1 MKKDFYKNIISSIV
15 VWGFAIS
22 VIASPA
28 KPGLQTV
35 KLADG
40 TTLNVY
46 IKGDERCHYYVSEDG
61 YLLTRGAD
69 DYFYYSDYDSSN
81 GVLKS
86 TSVRAYDIS
95 MRNDSEIKFLKTRS
109 KGVSPELAARPALL
123 SRQAMAMK
131 AKAEESEDENKHKLK
146 DFPTLGTQKTL
157 AILVQFKD
165 KKFTV
170 DNPEQTFRDF
180 MMKKGFS
187 HENGATF
194 SVHDYYSTCSGGKFD
209 PQFDVYGPVTLSQ
222 NLAYYGGNDYYG
234 NDDKPEQ
241 MVKEACEML
250 DDEINFAD
258 YDRNGDGWVD
268 NVYIFYAGYS
278 EAEGASANAIWPH
291 AWDIWLGAQ
300 VRLQLD
306 GVYIGPY
313 GCSQELNIS
322 NNKLVG
328 IGVFCHEFGH
338 VLGLPDIYSTNYSAT
353 SFTPGT
359 YTLMDAGE
367 YNDDSNTPPYLT
379 AYERWVLGWHEPEI
393 IDRAMNATLPPLK
406 GEGAKSFMI
415 KTTDEDEM
423 YFLENRQQEGYDK
436 FIPGHGMLVW
446 HIDYDKATWE
456 DNSINNIGTHQGIDI
471 VEADGKQT
479 EETRAGDP
487 FPGTANVKSFTD
499 NTYPSMR
506 DWQGKDLNLPITEIT
521 ETDGVITFKV
531 LGGIFELESVVL
543 NELADV
549 SATSMKLS
557 WSSVPR
563 ANDYLLNLYTMDGED
578 KHFIKQNFSMG
589 NVNSYVVTDLSPET
603 TYYVTVSAS
612 DGVHI
617 SAESNVQSATT
628 LEPDFSF
635 FMPVV
640 KEATEVTTNSFV
652 ANWNALE
659 GATEYIINV
668 YDRNNAGEIIQTID
682 FSNGLE
688 SFPEG
693 WVTNCNSLIMTEGT
707 FGAAAPS
714 LRMGI
719 GGSYITSPMYNG
731 VVKQISFWHKSAY
744 MGSDNVASVTITQDG
759 NEWEVLD
766 FLDIQNTNDNFVIYG
781 QDQDIK
787 INENTSQFR
796 IYFEKPSS
804 GENTNGFLY
813 IDDIRVVV
821 EGNDEPIGVPGF
833 VEKNVGNTLSCKVTG
848 LSAGTEYMY
857 TVRAFNGEM
866 NSLESVQMYVNTATS
881 IDKTQNDEISVY
893 NTEGGILV
901 NSAVGKNVC
910 IYSASGIMVYNAKIN
925 SNMEKINLEN
935 GVYIVRCG
943 EKAVKVVVM

>member
-1 MKKDFYKNIISSIV
+1 M
-15 VWGFAIS
+15 
-22 VIASPA
+22 
-28 KPGLQTV
+28 
-35 KLADG
+35 
-40 TTLNVY
+40 
-46 IKGDERCHYYVSEDG
+46 CHSHCGRQDVHVG
-61 YLLTRGAD
+61 K
-69 DYFYYSDYDSSN
+69 
-81 GVLKS
+81 VLRPEKS
-86 TSVRAYDIS
+86 T
-95 MRNDSEIKFLKTRS
+95 
-109 KGVSPELAARPALL
+109 
-123 SRQAMAMK
+123 
-131 AKAEESEDENKHKLK
+131 
-146 DFPTLGTQKTL
+146 
-157 AILVQFKD
+157 
-165 KKFTV
+165 
-170 DNPEQTFRDF
+170 
-180 MMKKGFS
+180 
-187 HENGATF
+187 
-194 SVHDYYSTCSGGKFD
+194 
-209 PQFDVYGPVTLSQ
+209 
-222 NLAYYGGNDYYG
+222 
-234 NDDKPEQ
+234 
-241 MVKEACEML
+241 
-250 DDEINFAD
+250 
-258 YDRNGDGWVD
+258 
-268 NVYIFYAGYS
+268 
-278 EAEGASANAIWPH
+278 
-291 AWDIWLGAQ
+291 
-300 VRLQLD
+300 
-306 GVYIGPY
+306 
-313 GCSQELNIS
+313 
-322 NNKLVG
+322 
-328 IGVFCHEFGH
+328 
-338 VLGLPDIYSTNYSAT
+338 
-353 SFTPGT
+353 
-359 YTLMDAGE
+359 
-367 YNDDSNTPPYLT
+367 
-379 AYERWVLGWHEPEI
+379 
-393 IDRAMNATLPPLK
+393 
-406 GEGAKSFMI
+406 
-415 KTTDEDEM
+415 
-423 YFLENRQQEGYDK
+423 
-436 FIPGHGMLVW
+436 
-446 HIDYDKATWE
+446 
-456 DNSINNIGTHQGIDI
+456 
-471 VEADGKQT
+471 
-479 EETRAGDP
+479 
-487 FPGTANVKSFTD
+487 
-499 NTYPSMR
+499 
-506 DWQGKDLNLPITEIT
+506 
-521 ETDGVITFKV
+521 
-531 LGGIFELESVVL
+531 
-543 NELADV
+543 
-549 SATSMKLS
+549 
-557 WSSVPR
+557 
-563 ANDYLLNLYTMDGED
+563 
-578 KHFIKQNFSMG
+578 
-589 NVNSYVVTDLSPET
+589 
-603 TYYVTVSAS
+603 TVSAS

-707 FGAAAPS
+707 FGVAAPS

-821 EGNDEPIGVPGF
+821 EGNDEPIEVPGF